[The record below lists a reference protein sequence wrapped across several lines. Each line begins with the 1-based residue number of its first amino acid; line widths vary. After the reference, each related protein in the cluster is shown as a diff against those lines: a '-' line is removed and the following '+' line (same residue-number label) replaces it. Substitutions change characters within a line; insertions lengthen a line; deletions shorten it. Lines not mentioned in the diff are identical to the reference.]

1 MKSVQVIVRGDGKP
15 LIPENGTHGL
25 AMIARKVAFAFRIMA
40 QSSEPK
46 QIESRGYHDQGSD

>member
-1 MKSVQVIVRGDGKP
+1 MSTPFTGKP
-15 LIPENGTHGL
+15 LIPENGTHDL

-46 QIESRGYHDQGSD
+46 QIEDSGGGD